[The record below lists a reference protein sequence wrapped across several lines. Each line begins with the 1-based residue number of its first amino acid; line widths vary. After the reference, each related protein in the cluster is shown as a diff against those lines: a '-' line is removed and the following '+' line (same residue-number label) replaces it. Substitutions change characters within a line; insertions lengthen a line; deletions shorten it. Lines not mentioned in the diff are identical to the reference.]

1 MAALQAPLVLLPLPL
16 SRSRVVPVLQEGAGT
31 GVFHTLTLFGNS
43 LLGQSLE
50 AEGAVD
56 MTTVSGSHVSVHCSP
71 LPQPPLLE
79 QPDLREISPAHRRA
93 TGIVSVARTPAT
105 AAWSPI
111 RWPSST
117 YASLLPCRHRIVKP
131 SSGWRPRNAH
141 PTGAVFGVAPALL
154 MTRCHSYSPA
164 LP

>member
-56 MTTVSGSHVSVHCSP
+56 MTTVSGSHVSVHCSLLTASAATAARAAGSPRDQSSPSACHRYCGQNTRHRGMVAYP
-71 LPQPPLLE
+71 LAIQHVRQPVTLPP
-79 QPDLREISPAHRRA
+79 PDREAVFGLATKKCPPDRCSLRRSPSPAHD
-93 TGIVSVARTPAT
+93 
-105 AAWSPI
+105 
-111 RWPSST
+111 
-117 YASLLPCRHRIVKP
+117 
-131 SSGWRPRNAH
+131 
-141 PTGAVFGVAPALL
+141 ALSFL
-154 MTRCHSYSPA
+154 
-164 LP
+164 